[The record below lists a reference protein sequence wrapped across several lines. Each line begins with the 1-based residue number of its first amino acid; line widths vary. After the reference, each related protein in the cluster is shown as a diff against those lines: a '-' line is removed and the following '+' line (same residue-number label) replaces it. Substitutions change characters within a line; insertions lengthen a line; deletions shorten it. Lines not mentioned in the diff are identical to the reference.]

1 MMLHAFSVV
10 IRTELSVTAVKLQPS
25 NYLPTKMKLHW
36 WDRVLSWAEDSMLKW
51 HSVNTVCDHSIFP
64 ESQGLYISF
73 LLLLLFFF
81 YISFTPETSTTDN
94 STDGTTRLSVYL
106 LSVLNKK
113 HTWHKW
119 SVSTDLTKT
128 KEKMI
133 CLLGVE
139 CCHNCMIVKTYI
151 AILNYLIF
159 VIFEATVAV
168 WQKCLKS
175 ISFLKKLEVFF

>member
-1 MMLHAFSVV
+1 MTQCKYCMWPQYFSWISGVIYFIFVV
-10 IRTELSVTAVKLQPS
+10 VV
-25 NYLPTKMKLHW
+25 
-36 WDRVLSWAEDSMLKW
+36 V
-51 HSVNTVCDHSIFP
+51 V
-64 ESQGLYISF
+64 
-73 LLLLLFFF
+73 FF

-128 KEKMI
+128 KEKTI